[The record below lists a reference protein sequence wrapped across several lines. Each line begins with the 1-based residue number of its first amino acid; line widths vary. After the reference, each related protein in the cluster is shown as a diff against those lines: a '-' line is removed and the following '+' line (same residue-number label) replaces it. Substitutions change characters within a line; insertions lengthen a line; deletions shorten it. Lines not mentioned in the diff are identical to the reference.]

1 MNYTIPLDAERG
13 SIIKNEAY
21 YVTAF
26 KKVPNKYSGAAFDE
40 TTIVDPMIKI
50 TKTGDELS
58 KIGDETTYSFEVE
71 NIGDLPLEKVKIY
84 DSTFDFD
91 LTSLFLKTTLGVGEK
106 EKVTKSFL
114 IPEGAEDPL
123 LNSVTATY

>member
-1 MNYTIPLDAERG
+1 MTQQ
-13 SIIKNEAY
+13 KNEPAWKQDGGKPRMDLIAPEFLFG
-21 YVTAF
+21 TANVLTYGA
-26 KKVPNKYSGAAFDE
+26 KK
-40 TTIVDPMIKI
+40 
-50 TKTGDELS
+50 
-58 KIGDETTYSFEVE
+58 YSFEVE

-114 IPEGAEDPL
+114 ILEEAEDPF

>member
-21 YVTAF
+21 YVTSF
-26 KKVPNKYSGAAFDE
+26 KKFPNKYSGAAFDE

-50 TKTGDELS
+50 IKT
-58 KIGDETTYSFEVE
+58 GDETTYSFEVE

-114 IPEGAEDPL
+114 IPEGAEDPF